1 MTQLLRRF
9 WFENDAQDVAE
20 YAVMTAVVLTITLL
34 TVRLIGLN
42 SNNVFSEIVSKIS

>member
-42 SNNVFSEIVSKIS
+42 SNTVFSEIGSKIG